1 MPRVTITVP
10 GGSPQPYRFQLDHKS
25 VTIGRLE
32 ENDIRV
38 DSASVSSRHAEMTRT
53 DGGYELRDL
62 GSTNGI
68 KLDGKLVTHV
78 ALRDGMKVEL
88 GEVVFGFELSPEERA
103 VLDMQSSVQMKPE
116 PVEKT
121 VLPPPQPSF
130 GAPKAA
136 PASRPSPVVT
146 HGSSSGGSGLLLI
159 ILALIAFCFGM
170 ALRFKND
177 TGRSWLDTVLS
188 KYISRESAAP
198 AMK

>member
-1 MPRVTITVP
+1 
-10 GGSPQPYRFQLDHKS
+10 

-38 DSASVSSRHAEMTRT
+38 DSSSVSSRHAEMTRT

-116 PVEKT
+116 PVEKN

-130 GAPKAA
+130 GAPKAV
-136 PASRPSPVVT
+136 PAARPAPVVIQ
-146 HGSSSGGSGLLLI
+146 SSSGGSGFFLI
-159 ILALIAFCFGM
+159 VLALVAFCFGM

-188 KYISRESAAP
+188 KYISREAAAP
-198 AMK
+198 ALK